1 MKHFFSFF
9 PCIVWVLL
17 AQVSIASDVYIKTDD
32 NEFGQGIIR
41 PRGSECMIVTPL
53 HVVDNAFKIEVTLSD
68 KRRYSAE
75 LVESFPGD
83 VGVLRMLQSD
93 SPACT
98 RNRLLGDN
106 QLDVLLDTEKQG
118 ELRTMLADGSIRL
131 IPVNIVGYDKFRHIH
146 VAPQDTSTVF
156 SKGESGSPLYI
167 AGHFAGMLLS
177 VTNNVGTILRS
188 DALAQTVSLFFAE
201 KPGEKQQTTTTKKP
215 APSEDRSVKKQA
227 AGPEKIF
234 SGFIAKSAVAEHT
247 VKLEGNSPVRLH
259 FNPTGDKVTFNIEVL
274 DSARRIVFQNKKNT
288 LSGSEAIALP
298 FTPPTTDNYSI
309 FLIGTQG
316 EGKYAFSIAPITS
329 DGQLRNAGNAV
340 QVGGQPIQGIL
351 AFGAVAEYRVQ
362 LEGNSPVRL
371 QLPATDDP
379 LRYSIDIVDLKGK
392 SVYRDAGKQYSAE
405 TSVATPFTP
414 PNTGTYLIRLKG
426 TDGEGKYAL
435 QLVPITSNARL
446 RGDLNVLGLGQ
457 PAVEGVIAQGAVATY
472 RIALQALRPIRFA
485 FTGAEDAGNGLFALE
500 IVDAGGVAVYVNPT
514 RRYSGTD
521 SFTIPFT
528 APKDSIYTV
537 RILGLEGECR
547 FSLAALEGG
556 KR

>member
-1 MKHFFSFF
+1 MNRLLSLF

-41 PRGSECMIVTPL
+41 PRGSECMIITPL
-53 HVVDNAFKIEVTLSD
+53 HVVDNAFKIEVTLAD

-83 VGVLRMLQSD
+83 VGILRMLQSD

-118 ELRTMLADGSIRL
+118 ELRTMLADGSIRI
-131 IPVNIVGYDKFRHIH
+131 IPVNIVGYDKFRHVH
-146 VAPQDTSTVF
+146 VVPQDTSVVF
-156 SKGESGSPLYI
+156 SKGESGSPLYV

-188 DALAQTVSLFFAE
+188 DTLSQTVSLFFAE
-201 KPGEKQQTTTTKKP
+201 KPGEKQQTTAAKKTT
-215 APSEDRSVKKQA
+215 ASEDRPKKQA
-227 AGPEKIF
+227 AAPEQMF

-259 FNPTGDKVTFNIEVL
+259 FNPTGDKATFNIEVL

-288 LSGSEAIALP
+288 LSGSDAIALP
-298 FTPPTTDNYSI
+298 FTPPTTDHYSI

-316 EGKYAFSIAPITS
+316 EGKYAFSIVPITS
-329 DGQLRNAGNAV
+329 DAQLRNAANAV
-340 QVGGQPIQGIL
+340 QVGGHPVQGIL
-351 AFGAVAEYRVQ
+351 ALGAVAEYRVQ

-371 QLPATDDP
+371 LLPATDDP

-392 SVYRDAGKQYSAE
+392 SVYRDAGKQYSIE
-405 TSVATPFTP
+405 NPVAIPFTS
-414 PNTGTYLIRLKG
+414 PNTGTYLLRLRG
-426 TDGEGKYAL
+426 TDGEGRYTL

-446 RGDLNVLGLGQ
+446 RGDLNVLELGQ
-457 PAVEGVIAQGAVATY
+457 PAVEGVIAQGAVANY
-472 RIALQALRPIRFA
+472 RISLQALRPVRFA
-485 FTGAEDAGNGLFALE
+485 FAGAEDAGNGLFSLE

-514 RRYSGTD
+514 RRHSGTD

-528 APKDSIYTV
+528 APKDSVYTLH
-537 RILGLEGECR
+537 ILGLEGECR
-547 FSLAALEGG
+547 FSLAVLEGG